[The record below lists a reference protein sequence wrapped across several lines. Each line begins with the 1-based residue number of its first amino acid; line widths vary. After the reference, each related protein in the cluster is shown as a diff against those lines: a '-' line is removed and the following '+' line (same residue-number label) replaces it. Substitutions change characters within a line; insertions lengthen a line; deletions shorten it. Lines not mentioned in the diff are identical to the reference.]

1 MTLLVGSLNVVVAVP
16 LSTTEMVEGLKVSAL
31 IVAVVQGSVTVMV
44 KTTLSES
51 DAGVNVVEPA
61 GPLLAIV
68 IVFESFT
75 SYVPAKAFLVVY
87 TESAPSVV
95 VKGGVFP
102 EMPSHDQL
110 LVTAHPQFGT

>member
-68 IVFESFT
+68 IAALFT
-75 SYVPAKAFLVVY
+75 TLIGHLICKRGKFQYAMRKKKV
-87 TESAPSVV
+87 
-95 VKGGVFP
+95 
-102 EMPSHDQL
+102 
-110 LVTAHPQFGT
+110 